1 MHRWPTT
8 ILAILLLS
16 GSDDGAAQ
24 AVPAE
29 APPAVA
35 SAVDPVLTAAGDLVG
50 EALFL
55 RGFYAANN
63 LSYDEAGKLEAGP
76 SNGGQAVDWTLSAVN
91 ILKATRITPDQIELD
106 GVRAAIRYNLDAHE
120 FQRHPLNDQ
129 KMKLVVKLA
138 PADADGG
145 ARQLRAAFAAIFA
158 IGIDPGIEH
167 SASPLWSHYFDPGLP
182 WPADALT
189 GQTIYS
195 ADQPAQ
201 NAITPPLL
209 AHRVD
214 AHFTDAA
221 ARDKVTGQVQLRVV
235 VDAEG
240 VPQRIV
246 VARPLGYG
254 LDEQAAE
261 AVGRWRF
268 EPATR
273 AGGPVTSSI
282 VVSIDFQTAPAR

>member
-1 MHRWPTT
+1 
-8 ILAILLLS
+8 
-16 GSDDGAAQ
+16 
-24 AVPAE
+24 
-29 APPAVA
+29 
-35 SAVDPVLTAAGDLVG
+35 
-50 EALFL
+50 
-55 RGFYAANN
+55 
-63 LSYDEAGKLEAGP
+63 
-76 SNGGQAVDWTLSAVN
+76 
-91 ILKATRITPDQIELD
+91 
-106 GVRAAIRYNLDAHE
+106 
-120 FQRHPLNDQ
+120 
-129 KMKLVVKLA
+129 
-138 PADADGG
+138 
-145 ARQLRAAFAAIFA
+145 
-158 IGIDPGIEH
+158 
-167 SASPLWSHYFDPGLP
+167 
-182 WPADALT
+182 
-189 GQTIYS
+189 
-195 ADQPAQ
+195 
-201 NAITPPLL
+201 L